1 MRLSRLGIVTAFL
14 ALTAALT
21 AGAFPEI
28 PRESVKALR
37 ITRGKSFFGG
47 AVFVNGKYLAPPY
60 VVERWGTGIRIN
72 KIQVSGQVVD
82 WGDFLKT
89 QPGAQSAAVS
99 SAPAVA
105 PEPAPKTVEEPPAP
119 AAEENEDES
128 SLDDLFGDEPKPKKK
143 AAARKGRKPPVAKQ
157 AAKPQTSEPAVT
169 SPDVEFSPNDASKAL
184 LKRINSMR
192 TDIDRILRG
201 GGFICFGD
209 RYSQVTGDARTLSE
223 LLEKLP
229 ELQQGSPDFQSFYAG
244 MRAAHFV
251 YLNEGVCEDLFANR
265 IDYRPLKELRAK
277 LKQEKELNQ
286 VLRRRG
292 SSTF

>member
-1 MRLSRLGIVTAFL
+1 MRLSSWGVATVLLVL
-14 ALTAALT
+14 SAALT
-21 AGAFPEI
+21 AEAFPEI

-47 AVFVNGKYLAPPY
+47 AVFVNGKYLPPPY

-82 WGDFLKT
+82 WGEFLKT
-89 QPGAQSAAVS
+89 QPGAQSAAVE
-99 SAPAVA
+99 SAPVA
-105 PEPAPKTVEEPPAP
+105 ASEPAPKAVEETPAP
-119 AAEENEDES
+119 EAEENEDET

-143 AAARKGRKPPVAKQ
+143 ANARKVRKTSVAKQ
-157 AAKPQTSEPAVT
+157 AAKLQPSEPAVS
-169 SPDVEFSPNDASKAL
+169 SPDVEFSHNDASKAL

-192 TDIDRILRG
+192 TDIDRILRR
-201 GGFICFGD
+201 GGFFCFGD

-229 ELQQGSPDFQSFYAG
+229 ELQQDSSDFPSFYAG

-277 LKQEKELNQ
+277 LKQESELNK
-286 VLRRRG
+286 VLRRAR